1 MCEISEY
8 VNTEKI
14 NSIGNEIINVFS
26 SNKEYLTKLECN
38 ELLNII
44 FESLFEKKI
53 KKTDF
58 DNIFDTINKK
68 NGNYIYRNELD
79 PIITSLM
86 VCFDVNYITNS
97 SNFILQNEIVC
108 IKMKNSLPTKCYLKK
123 NENTENK

>member
-1 MCEISEY
+1 MCEIVGY

-14 NSIGNEIINVFS
+14 NSIGNDIINVFS
-26 SNKEYLTKLECN
+26 SNKEYLTKIECN
-38 ELLNII
+38 DLLNII

-68 NGNYIYRNELD
+68 NSNYIYKNELE
-79 PIITSLM
+79 PIIISLM